1 MPALIDITGQNFG
14 RLIVLGRCGRN
25 KHGHV
30 TWYCRCSCGKEKII
44 TGNELK
50 NGHTK
55 SCGCLF
61 LEGNHKKH
69 GYKYSKIYATWQ
81 HMRQRCVNS
90 NDDEYT
96 NYGGRGIIVCERWMQ
111 FENFLADMGEP
122 PTSKHSID
130 RIDNN
135 GHYCPKNCRWATI
148 AQQARNKRNN
158 HRVTYR
164 GTTKSVIEWSENV
177 DIPYNTLIKRL
188 YRGWSVEKTLTTPV
202 NRRKT

>member
-1 MPALIDITGQNFG
+1 
-14 RLIVLGRCGRN
+14 
-25 KHGHV
+25 
-30 TWYCRCSCGKEKII
+30 
-44 TGNELK
+44 
-50 NGHTK
+50 
-55 SCGCLF
+55 
-61 LEGNHKKH
+61 
-69 GYKYSKIYATWQ
+69 
-81 HMRQRCVNS
+81 MRQRCVNS